1 MKTMTSMRNN
11 KKLELHLRIK
21 SLAPSISST
30 VLLVRDSW
38 VPSQETRMALTKRR
52 RTKDSLGGVAIS
64 REGYGDTDQ
73 SSSGIKRPDW

>member
-1 MKTMTSMRNN
+1 MKTMTSMRN

-38 VPSQETRMALTKRR
+38 VPLQETTMALTKMI